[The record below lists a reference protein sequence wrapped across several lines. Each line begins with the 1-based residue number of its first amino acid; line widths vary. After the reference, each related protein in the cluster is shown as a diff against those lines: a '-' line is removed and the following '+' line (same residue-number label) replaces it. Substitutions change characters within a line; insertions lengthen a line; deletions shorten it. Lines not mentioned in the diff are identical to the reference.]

1 MEAQAVMEEE
11 SEQAEQPQKLLEQV
25 EGLEGLKRQ
34 AGKLWNG
41 WKVEW
46 EQQEAASTGR
56 QQVVASS
63 K

>member
-25 EGLEGLKRQ
+25 EEGLEGLKRQ

-41 WKVEW
+41 
-46 EQQEAASTGR
+46 
-56 QQVVASS
+56 
-63 K
+63 

>member
-41 WKVEW
+41 WKVE
-46 EQQEAASTGR
+46 
-56 QQVVASS
+56 
-63 K
+63 